1 MLSRE
6 IIRINCPH
14 EYDTLME
21 HLNELSLE
29 DLQEA
34 LEEVE
39 GKKPT
44 MRLLAAI
51 AYKNGVTQTELAE
64 WYDVERRTIYSWLK
78 RLESESL
85 TQAVIDADRSGRP
98 RKLTEEQRE
107 RFEQALHETP
117 TAVGYDASAWT
128 PELTQRYLEETY
140 DIEYSIP
147 SCRRLMKEA
156 GLRYEPARKTSSQS
170 HGEDGRSRR
179 GGRWTPS

>member
-1 MLSRE
+1 
-6 IIRINCPH
+6 
-14 EYDTLME
+14 ME

-29 DLQEA
+29 DLQQA
-34 LEEVE
+34 LEEVD

-85 TQAVIDADRSGRP
+85 AQAVTDARRSGRP
-98 RKLTEEQRE
+98 RKLNDEQRE
-107 RFEQALHETP
+107 RFEQALQEPP
-117 TAVGYDASAWT
+117 TAVGYDASAWS
-128 PELTQRYLEETY
+128 PELAQRYLDETY
-140 DIEYSIP
+140 NVDYSIP

-156 GLRYEPARKTSSQS
+156 GLRYEPARRTATTSSGGDQTP
-170 HGEDGRSRR
+170 DGRS
-179 GGRWTPS
+179 GGSGKWTPS

>member
-1 MLSRE
+1 M
-6 IIRINCPH
+6 
-14 EYDTLME
+14 D
-21 HLNELSLE
+21 HLDELSLE
-29 DLQEA
+29 DLQRA

-78 RLESESL
+78 RLESDSL
-85 TQAVIDADRSGRP
+85 AQAVTDGRRSGRP

-107 RFEQALHETP
+107 RFERTLQDPP
-117 TAVGYDASAWT
+117 TAADYDAAAWH
-128 PELTQRYLEETY
+128 PDLVQRHLEERY
-140 DIEYSIP
+140 DVAYSIP

-156 GLRYEPARKTSSQS
+156 GLRYEPARETEAPKSDERSTDD
-170 HGEDGRSRR
+170 GPGRS
-179 GGRWTPS
+179 GRWTPS

>member
-1 MLSRE
+1 
-6 IIRINCPH
+6 
-14 EYDTLME
+14 ME
-21 HLNELSLE
+21 HLDEISLE
-29 DLQEA
+29 ELQEA

-44 MRLLAAI
+44 KRLLAAI

-98 RKLTEEQRE
+98 RKLTGAQRE
-107 RFEQALHETP
+107 QFERTVHEPP
-117 TAVGYDASAWT
+117 TAVGYNESAWT

-140 DIEYSIP
+140 DVEYSIP

-156 GLRYEPARKTSSQS
+156 GLRYEPARRTSSQT
-170 HGEDGRSRR
+170 HGGDNTSESSPER
-179 GGRWTPS
+179 GGKWTPS